1 MRWNEGGASGIEIKI
16 QKIIPRIDD
25 PNHKTKKKWV
35 LGIERA
41 AQHQS
46 SNQKRALPLHP
57 SFISMPPSSFVP
69 HHYLAYIQ
77 SHHSPCTLFAKIGA
91 LISMPININSSI
103 TTCEDSI
110 TSIAPPGSRKPSGRP
125 FHTARTTCPRPSR
138 PPSP

>member
-1 MRWNEGGASGIEIKI
+1 VRWDEGGVRGIKINI

-25 PNHKTKKKWV
+25 PNHKSKKKM
-35 LGIERA
+35 GIGYRA
-41 AQHQS
+41 CGTTPIVKPEES
-46 SNQKRALPLHP
+46 SASPFFLYLHAA
-57 SFISMPPSSFVP
+57 FFFRP

-77 SHHSPCTLFAKIGA
+77 SHQSPCTLFAKIGA
-91 LISMPININSSI
+91 FISMPININSSI